1 MNGVSS
7 VSRILTFWVL
17 QNIMGVCIKF
27 GLPLL
32 YLIVGSGDA
41 LNSKGLGRPDV
52 LLGDVTC
59 KQRPR
64 GAHLLLQLLFTDA
77 VLTLLL
83 FSRCAECNRPTDDY
97 GTPRTM

>member
-1 MNGVSS
+1 MGPAK
-7 VSRILTFWVL
+7 
-17 QNIMGVCIKF
+17 QHGVCIKF

-52 LLGDVTC
+52 VLGDVAC